1 MKKKNNILRWIFV
14 VLCFSVVLAYGF
26 TFGTL
31 LTLLCGVA
39 ALPIQP
45 IRDLWD
51 RILPQRLKWI
61 KRVGIIVLF
70 FISVSLLP
78 VTETEPTD
86 NVKIEQSA
94 KVGKQES
101 VDKEVEADKSDKA
114 DKVAETDKKE
124 ETTKPSGLTQAT
136 VDLSSV
142 GTYSGNAYVVLNNN
156 TPTFAE
162 VSTKSF
168 EKYTDLDSFGRCG
181 VAYACVGKDI
191 MPTEERG
198 AIGQVKPTGWHT
210 IKYDIVDGKYL
221 YNRCHLIG
229 YQLTGENAN
238 TKNLITGTRYMN
250 MDGMLPFEDMV
261 ADYVQETGNHV
272 MYRVTPHFISDNLLA
287 SGVQM
292 EAYSVEDK
300 GQGVCFNVYVYN
312 AQPGITIN
320 YANGDSFLTQTAS
333 NSSNTTANIT
343 NPNPGSTE
351 ASIENNNVS
360 NDTPSNS
367 GDSTLVWLTATGGK
381 YHTINNCGNTNPDKA
396 YQVTQKE
403 AEAKGKEPC
412 SKCH

>member
-1 MKKKNNILRWIFV
+1 MKKKNNILQWIFV
-14 VLCFSVVLAYGF
+14 VICFSPMLAYGF
-26 TFGTL
+26 TFGSL
-31 LTLLCGVA
+31 LTLFCGVA

-51 RILPQRLKWI
+51 GILPQKLKWI
-61 KRVGIIVLF
+61 KRVGLIVLF
-70 FISVSLLP
+70 LVSISLIP
-78 VTETEPTD
+78 ANETGPTE

-94 KVGKQES
+94 QEDKQES
-101 VDKEVEADKSDKA
+101 ADKKYEPDKKA
-114 DKVAETDKKE
+114 DTDKKE

-142 GTYSGNAYVVLNNN
+142 GTYSGIAYVELNNN

-162 VSTKSF
+162 ISTKSF
-168 EKYTDLDSFGRCG
+168 EKYTDLDSLGRCG

-198 AIGQVKPTGWHT
+198 AIGQIKPTGWHT

-272 MYRVTPHFISDNLLA
+272 MYRVTPHFIGDNLLA

-320 YANGDSFLTQTAS
+320 YANGDSYLTQSVSSGTTNSNGDNTGVSSENSNAS
-333 NSSNTTANIT
+333 N
-343 NPNPGSTE
+343 
-351 ASIENNNVS
+351 
-360 NDTPSNS
+360 NS
-367 GDSTLVWLTATGGK
+367 EDSTLVWLTATGGK

-396 YQVTQKE
+396 YQVTKKE